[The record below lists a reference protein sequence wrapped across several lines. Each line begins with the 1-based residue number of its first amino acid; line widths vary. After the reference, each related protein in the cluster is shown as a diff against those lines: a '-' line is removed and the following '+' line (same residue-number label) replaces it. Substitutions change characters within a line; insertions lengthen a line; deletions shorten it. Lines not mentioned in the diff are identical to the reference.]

1 MGGPW
6 GGEAWPRPPGV
17 RGWGDSPRRTPLA
30 TPGMPWISVTLFWA
44 KYSSQVALGMELLQ
58 KRPQSAVG
66 IVLLLTVW
74 TLAQTSKPRLDKV
87 RFPSRQTLEQ
97 VVGREESWGPLLKP
111 LLLFLGDR
119 GQGPLNRF

>member
-1 MGGPW
+1 
-6 GGEAWPRPPGV
+6 
-17 RGWGDSPRRTPLA
+17 
-30 TPGMPWISVTLFWA
+30 MPWISVTLFWA